1 MCLIVKKRWH
11 KDGKPLIAEE
21 NIPVFKVLRKDT
33 HRGLETPFFEYPIVF
48 KDGKAIL
55 ESELVGLKP
64 ITPNGSYRCHKG
76 IHACLDHLS
85 SRALACRCP
94 GGNGSVYKAIIP
106 KGAKYLIGI
115 NGDIVS
121 TKMIIFEKKWYEK

>member
-33 HRGLETPFFEYPIVF
+33 RRGLETPFFEYPIVF

-55 ESELVGLKP
+55 ESELVGFEP
-64 ITPNGSYRCHKG
+64 RRYNDSYTCYKG
-76 IHACLDHLS
+76 IHACLDRLS
-85 SRALACRCP
+85 SIALKRRCP
-94 GGNGSVYKAIIP
+94 GGNGLVYKAIIP
-106 KGAKYLIGI
+106 KGTQYLIGI

-121 TKMIIFEKKWYEK
+121 TKMIIFNKTYNVL